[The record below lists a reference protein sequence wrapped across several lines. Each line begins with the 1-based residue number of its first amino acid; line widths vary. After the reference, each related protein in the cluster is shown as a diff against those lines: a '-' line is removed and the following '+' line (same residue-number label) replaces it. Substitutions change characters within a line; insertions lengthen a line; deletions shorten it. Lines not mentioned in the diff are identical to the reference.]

1 MGQFLGEYLQELR
14 LDRKLTLYDVQKKTQ
29 LSRTY
34 LERLERGERGA
45 IAIKVLAKLAKLY
58 GVHVSA
64 LSGTAEHD
72 VNYENF
78 SRSMVVVER

>member
-45 IAIKVLAKLAKLY
+45 IAIKVLAKLA
-58 GVHVSA
+58 
-64 LSGTAEHD
+64 
-72 VNYENF
+72 N
-78 SRSMVVVER
+78 